1 MRTIYENYRGFKISK
16 QESIYN
22 AEFSDR
28 IVFSR
33 WQLSQVLDTVDNF
46 VEVTENSQDRR
57 SEDHPEPGLPQN

>member
-22 AEFSDR
+22 AIQADG

-33 WQLSQVLDTVDNF
+33 WQLSQVLDTVDNY
-46 VEVTENSQDRR
+46 VEVMENSL
-57 SEDHPEPGLPQN
+57 SEDPQTDFPLN